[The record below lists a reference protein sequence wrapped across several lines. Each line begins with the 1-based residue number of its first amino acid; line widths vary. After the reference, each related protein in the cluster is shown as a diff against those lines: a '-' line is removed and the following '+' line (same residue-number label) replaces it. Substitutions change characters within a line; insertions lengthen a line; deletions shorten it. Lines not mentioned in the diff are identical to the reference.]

1 VGEAQSRQKGE
12 STRPYLKSKPKK
24 QKRTEG
30 ITQVVRTLIY
40 QVLGPEFNPQYCQIK
55 KKKEEKKIEEIV
67 RQTTV
72 YSSVLA

>member
-1 VGEAQSRQKGE
+1 
-12 STRPYLKSKPKK
+12 
-24 QKRTEG
+24 
-30 ITQVVRTLIY
+30 VVRTLIY